1 MDSETDLYGITAK
14 ELQTDVTVG
23 DGSISGALEHIE
35 GYSGFSDVRDEQE
48 GYYLALSIE
57 GSEGA
62 DITTEL
68 VGGSKGEV
76 KVTDG
81 FCVYRITDKDT
92 QRIRITAKKGDA
104 AVEKEYDLTSLA
116 GIDHVRDSGNAKVK
130 DSGDGDI
137 ESSIDKE
144 L

>member
-1 MDSETDLYGITAK
+1 MDGETDLYGITAK

-23 DGSISGALEHIE
+23 DGSISGTLEHIE

-57 GSEGA
+57 SSEGT

-81 FCVYRITDKDT
+81 FCVYRITDKDA
-92 QRIRITAKKGDA
+92 QRIRIIAKKGG
-104 AVEKEYDLTSLA
+104 AVADKEYDLTSLT
-116 GIDHVRDSGNAKVK
+116 GIDHIRDRENAKVK
-130 DSGDGDI
+130 DSGGNDI
-137 ESSIDKE
+137 ESSIAKE